1 MTQIKIKDTDGNI
14 IEAKLLYIDGDILHC
29 EVEGMSTEYRVEQ
42 LTKESALRAMLDY
55 IYKDYKISTGDYIR
69 YEEIFLKK

>member
-29 EVEGMSTEYRVEQ
+29 EVEGMSTEYRVKQ
-42 LTKESALRAMLDY
+42 KV
-55 IYKDYKISTGDYIR
+55 
-69 YEEIFLKK
+69 KK